1 MKRSVL
7 FVVFILALSIM
18 PSYARDLFGQPGD
31 DASQSQ
37 APQSA
42 QAQPQSADVNYLIR
56 IFHLN
61 YADVKQMKGTINDVL
76 AAGEGVSANEDS
88 NSVVVRASDK
98 NLDKVSKIITEIDK
112 PPLQVNVE
120 AKILELKSGNG
131 DNTTPSSV
139 GFSWQYHQTDGSQS
153 VAQFFSTANPSAG
166 ATAIGLF
173 AQVIGG
179 NASEYLQAL
188 EKQIGYNLIA
198 SPWISAVNHQQA
210 EILIGQRIGYKTLF
224 TSTTGTLQG
233 IDYLNV
239 GTQLKFIPH
248 ISSDGYIRMSINPSV
263 SDGVVDNFGVPQTN
277 ATETRNQVLV
287 KDGQTVVIGGL
298 TKSYKNETSVGVPIL
313 SSIPWIGALFRNKQ
327 ITEEK
332 REIMVLI
339 TPHIVTPEFLT
350 IMQDRADKLDK
361 ARQNE
366 QDKGGA
372 LKLLY

>member
-1 MKRSVL
+1 VDTSQYQSPQT
-7 FVVFILALSIM
+7 AQS
-18 PSYARDLFGQPGD
+18 QPA
-31 DASQSQ
+31 DAS
-37 APQSA
+37 
-42 QAQPQSADVNYLIR
+42 YLIR

-61 YADVKQMKGTINDVL
+61 YADVKQMKDTINDIL

-88 NSVVVRASDK
+88 NSLVVRASDK

-131 DNTTPSSV
+131 DNTTPSSL
-139 GFSWQYHQTDGSQS
+139 GFSWQYHKIEGSQNY
-153 VAQFFSTANPSAG
+153 VQFYGTAVPSLD
-166 ATAIGLF
+166 ATAVGLY
-173 AQVIGG
+173 AQVLSG
-179 NASEYLQAL
+179 NVNEYLKGL
-188 EKQIGYNLIA
+188 EKNIGYDLIA

-263 SDGVVDNFGVPQTN
+263 SDGMVDNFGVPQTN
-277 ATETRNQVLV
+277 ATETKNQVLI

-350 IMQDRADKLDK
+350 TMKDRADKLDK
-361 ARQNE
+361 ARQDE
-366 QDKGGA
+366 LDKGGA
-372 LKLLY
+372 LKLIY